1 MKLGLEN
8 NEIRLM
14 EYTTDWLEDF
24 SRVKEQL
31 LQSTSLL
38 PHQIEHVG
46 STAIHGM
53 AAKPILDIVVGI
65 DSIESVNREF
75 LKALQS
81 VGFLR
86 LRVERPNEIVLAKF
100 VDDTYAVKTHYIHLV
115 DYNGEVWHNLIFF
128 RDYLNASEEARQ
140 QYLAIKSEYLKTS
153 SNDIQ
158 EYTEYKEAFVR
169 EVFEKRELS

>member
-1 MKLGLEN
+1 MTLGLEN
-8 NEIRLM
+8 NEVRLV
-14 EYTTDWLEDF
+14 EYTTEWQKEF
-24 SRVKEQL
+24 SRMKEQL
-31 LQSTSLL
+31 LQATSLL

-53 AAKPILDIVVGI
+53 AAKPILDMVVGI

-100 VDDTYAVKTHYIHLV
+100 ADDTYAVKTHYIHLV
-115 DYNGEVWHNLIFF
+115 EYGGEVWHNLIFF
-128 RDYLNASEEARQ
+128 RDYLNANEEARQ
-140 QYLAIKSEYLKTS
+140 QYLTIKLDYLKTS
-153 SNDIQ
+153 SSGIQ
-158 EYTEYKEAFVR
+158 EYTAFKEAFVQ
-169 EVFEKRELS
+169 EIFEKRKID